1 MKVLNSFP
9 IPEEPPIVPQRLADR
24 ITDLL
29 PRTVKIDVTLA
40 AAGGWQI
47 INTLTIE
54 GDEDPVDVY
63 SMVKLCGDHHAS
75 MTGES
80 AKYRAQIWL
89 DHPGRDGTR
98 CYVSF
103 DVRLAYDEEDAGR
116 SSLEEERMMIRSQWR
131 EVFDAQQ
138 ELLKLSAR
146 FTEFSIERV
155 VAMSK
160 QQGEHLNP
168 LTDVIHE
175 LITPYR
181 DGLQMQARAVKE
193 MGDMRVRQQ
202 LAEAKADESGK
213 FWEMFGPAVQ
223 IAATQASSRLL
234 GGGGKKAAPA
244 SSPSS
249 RAPRT
254 APRAAVVRAPA
265 PPQHAPARAVTP
277 QVQAQPKP
285 APAPVEATPVSER
298 EEPVPT
304 TLHDL
309 AHRLLDGMSSDA
321 LVKITRTLDDD
332 QADWFQGIA
341 DAEDEDSAAESI
353 VALMHSLM
361 KTPAVLVRMQQLLGD
376 DHIRAFQHVA
386 VLAKRHLDERDAVA
400 EASEV
405 EAVPSGEGHSEA
417 PSADAQPK
425 PVAAAAAKPT
435 NGSTGTAPRAA
446 AVSTDDAADD
456 AEPGVGLDAPEC
468 DASPPDA

>member
-1 MKVLNSFP
+1 MP
-9 IPEEPPIVPQRLADR
+9 
-24 ITDLL
+24 
-29 PRTVKIDVTLA
+29 
-40 AAGGWQI
+40 
-47 INTLTIE
+47 
-54 GDEDPVDVY
+54 
-63 SMVKLCGDHHAS
+63 
-75 MTGES
+75 
-80 AKYRAQIWL
+80 
-89 DHPGRDGTR
+89 
-98 CYVSF
+98 
-103 DVRLAYDEEDAGR
+103 
-116 SSLEEERMMIRSQWR
+116 
-131 EVFDAQQ
+131 
-138 ELLKLSAR
+138 
-146 FTEFSIERV
+146 
-155 VAMSK
+155 
-160 QQGEHLNP
+160 
-168 LTDVIHE
+168 
-175 LITPYR
+175 
-181 DGLQMQARAVKE
+181 
-193 MGDMRVRQQ
+193 
-202 LAEAKADESGK
+202 
-213 FWEMFGPAVQ
+213 
-223 IAATQASSRLL
+223 
-234 GGGGKKAAPA
+234 
-244 SSPSS
+244 
-249 RAPRT
+249 
-254 APRAAVVRAPA
+254 
-265 PPQHAPARAVTP
+265 
-277 QVQAQPKP
+277 
-285 APAPVEATPVSER
+285 ER

-309 AHRLLDGMSSDA
+309 ARRLLDGMSSDA

-405 EAVPSGEGHSEA
+405 EAVPSSEGHSEA